1 MIYKI
6 YLFKS
11 WGIRMFVIHK
21 FTKGILFVSALASW
35 QAFAESTPVL
45 HPLKL
50 NQATVFLRGAE
61 LTNSAT
67 VNLPQGESQII
78 FTHVADHIDQKS
90 LSISLDNDDVLIRS
104 IDVQT
109 VAVDPVY
116 SGEAANLKAQIEAIT
131 TQIAELNIKI
141 KVGDDQ
147 LALLKD
153 QRFFGETT
161 ALSLEQ
167 SASKLEFIRKQMST
181 ILGENLAY
189 QQQIEALTEKQGLL
203 QTQFEENIPSNI
215 GEQTQIV
222 LNIETPK
229 NLTSNMQV
237 SYVTPDAGWSP
248 SYDIRAKSI
257 DKPINITYKADV
269 IQNTGLDW
277 DKVKLT
283 LSSANPTRNITPP
296 FLTPWLLSIYDEYNQ
311 SYANNKMS
319 ASMDMAMPAAP
330 VAEISA
336 VKKRSPDMANYVSTN
351 TNGVNLSY
359 DIALPF
365 SLASTPKAK
374 SITIKQA
381 DVDAKYRYTSTPKIA
396 EEVYLQGQIDDWDRL
411 NLLNGPANIYF
422 MNSYVGNFYVNSNQ
436 LTETLDIPF
445 GVDDNIQISRV
456 NNASVRNKPSF
467 MGSSVEQKESF
478 LIKVRNTRNND
489 IKLSVYDQL
498 PISRDTDIKVLNP
511 EFTGGKL
518 DEKENKIEWDLTLKP
533 QEAVELPLSYT
544 LKYPKNK
551 QINGL

>member
-1 MIYKI
+1 
-6 YLFKS
+6 
-11 WGIRMFVIHK
+11 MFVTRK

-35 QAFAESTPVL
+35 QAFAESAPLL

-50 NQATVFLRGAE
+50 NQATIFLRGAE

-67 VNLPQGESQII
+67 VNLPQGESKLV
-78 FTHVADHIDQKS
+78 FTNVANHLDQKS
-90 LSISLDNDDVLIRS
+90 LSISLDNEDVLIRS

-109 VAVDPVY
+109 IAVEPVY
-116 SGEAANLKAQIEAIT
+116 TGEVANLKTQIDAIT
-131 TQIAELNIKI
+131 KQISELNIKI

-161 ALSLEQ
+161 TLSLEQ
-167 SASKLEFIRKQMST
+167 SASKLEFIRKQMSA
-181 ILGENLAY
+181 ILSENLAY
-189 QQQIEALTEKQGLL
+189 QQQIDELTEKQALL
-203 QTQFEENIPSNI
+203 QTKFEGILPDNI

-222 LNIETPK
+222 LTVDAPK
-229 NLTSNMQV
+229 NLSTNMQI

-248 SYDIRAKSI
+248 SYDIRAKDI
-257 DKPINITYKADV
+257 DKPVSITYKADV
-269 IQNTGLDW
+269 IQNTGMDW

-296 FLTPWLLSIYDEYNQ
+296 FLTPWLLSVYNQ
-311 SYANNKMS
+311 YNQGYMSGKMS
-319 ASMDMAMPAAP
+319 ATMDMEVAAPAP
-330 VAEISA
+330 VAELSA
-336 VKKRSPDMANYVSTN
+336 VKKRSPGMANYVSTN

-359 DIALPF
+359 NIDLPF

-381 DVDAKYRYTSTPKIA
+381 DVDAKYRYTSTPKMA
-396 EEVYLQGQIDDWDRL
+396 EEVYLQAQIDDWDTL

-422 MNSYVGNFYVNSNQ
+422 MNSYVGDFYVNSGK

-456 NNASVRNKPSF
+456 NNAGMRKKPTF

-478 LIKVRNTRNND
+478 LIKVRNTRKND

-498 PISRDTDIKVLNP
+498 PTSRDADIKVLNP
-511 EFTGGKL
+511 EFKGGKL
-518 DEKENKIEWDLTLKP
+518 DETENKIEWDLTLKP
-533 QEAVELPLSYT
+533 QETVELPLSYT

>member
-1 MIYKI
+1 
-6 YLFKS
+6 
-11 WGIRMFVIHK
+11 MFVTRK

-35 QAFAESTPVL
+35 QAFAESTPLL

-50 NQATVFLRGAE
+50 NQATIFLRGAE

-67 VNLPQGESQII
+67 VNLPQGESKLV
-78 FTHVADHIDQKS
+78 FTNVADHLDQKS
-90 LSISLDNDDVLIRS
+90 LSISLDNEDVLIRS

-109 VAVDPVY
+109 VAVEPVY
-116 SGEAANLKAQIEAIT
+116 TEEAASLKAQIDGIT
-131 TQIAELNIKI
+131 KQISELNIKI

-161 ALSLEQ
+161 TLSLEQ
-167 SASKLEFIRKQMST
+167 SASKLEFIRKQMSA
-181 ILGENLAY
+181 ILSENLAY
-189 QQQIEALTEKQGLL
+189 QQQIDELTEKQALL
-203 QTQFEENIPSNI
+203 QAKFEGVLPDNI

-222 LNIETPK
+222 LTVDTPK
-229 NLTSNMQV
+229 NLSTNMQI

-248 SYDIRAKSI
+248 SYDIRAKDI
-257 DKPINITYKADV
+257 DKPVNITYKADV

-296 FLTPWLLSIYDEYNQ
+296 FLTPWLLSVYDQYNQ
-311 SYANNKMS
+311 GYMSGKMS
-319 ASMDMAMPAAP
+319 ATMDMEVAAPAP
-330 VAEISA
+330 VAELSA
-336 VKKRSPDMANYVSTN
+336 VKKRSPGMANYVATN

-359 DIALPF
+359 NIELPF
-365 SLASTPKAK
+365 SLVSTPKAK

-381 DVDAKYRYTSTPKIA
+381 DIDAKYRYTSTPKMA
-396 EEVYLQGQIDDWDRL
+396 EEVYLQAQIDDWDTL

-422 MNSYVGNFYVNSNQ
+422 MNSYVGDFYVNSGQ

-456 NNASVRNKPSF
+456 NNAAMRKKPSF
-467 MGSSVEQKESF
+467 MGSTVEQKESF
-478 LIKVRNTRNND
+478 LIKVRNTRKND

-498 PISRDTDIKVLNP
+498 PTSRDTDIKVLNP
-511 EFTGGKL
+511 EYKGGKL
-518 DEKENKIEWDLTLKP
+518 DETENKIEWDLTLKP

>member
-1 MIYKI
+1 
-6 YLFKS
+6 
-11 WGIRMFVIHK
+11 MFVTRK

-35 QAFAESTPVL
+35 QAFAESAPLL

-50 NQATVFLRGAE
+50 NQATIFLRGAE

-67 VNLPQGESQII
+67 VNLPQGESKLV
-78 FTHVADHIDQKS
+78 FTNVADHLDQKS
-90 LSISLDNDDVLIRS
+90 LSISLDNEDVLIRS

-109 VAVDPVY
+109 VAVEPVY
-116 SGEAANLKAQIEAIT
+116 TGEVANLKTQIDAIT
-131 TQIAELNIKI
+131 KQISELNIKI

-161 ALSLEQ
+161 TLSLEQ
-167 SASKLEFIRKQMST
+167 SASKLEFIRKQMSA
-181 ILGENLAY
+181 ILSENLAY
-189 QQQIEALTEKQGLL
+189 QQQIDELTEKQTLL
-203 QTQFEENIPSNI
+203 QAKFEGILPDNI

-222 LNIETPK
+222 LTVDAPK
-229 NLTSNMQV
+229 NLSTNMQI

-248 SYDIRAKSI
+248 SYDIRAKDI
-257 DKPINITYKADV
+257 DKPVSITYKADV
-269 IQNTGLDW
+269 IQNTGMDW
-277 DKVKLT
+277 DKIKLT

-296 FLTPWLLSIYDEYNQ
+296 LLTPWLLSVYDQYNQ
-311 SYANNKMS
+311 GYMSGKMS
-319 ASMDMAMPAAP
+319 ATMDMEVAAPAP
-330 VAEISA
+330 VAELSA
-336 VKKRSPDMANYVSTN
+336 VKKRSPGMANYVSTN

-359 DIALPF
+359 NIDLPF

-381 DVDAKYRYTSTPKIA
+381 DVDAKYRYTSTPKMA
-396 EEVYLQGQIDDWDRL
+396 EEVYLQAQIDDWDTL

-422 MNSYVGNFYVNSNQ
+422 MNSYVGDFYVNSGQ

-456 NNASVRNKPSF
+456 NNAGMRKKPTF

-478 LIKVRNTRNND
+478 LIKVRNTRKND

-498 PISRDTDIKVLNP
+498 PTSRDADIKVLNP
-511 EFTGGKL
+511 EFKGGKL
-518 DEKENKIEWDLTLKP
+518 DETENKIEWDLTLKP
-533 QEAVELPLSYT
+533 QETVELPLSYT

>member
-319 ASMDMAMPAAP
+319 ASMDMAMPAA
-330 VAEISA
+330 
-336 VKKRSPDMANYVSTN
+336 
-351 TNGVNLSY
+351 
-359 DIALPF
+359 
-365 SLASTPKAK
+365 LASAPKAK

>member
-1 MIYKI
+1 
-6 YLFKS
+6 
-11 WGIRMFVIHK
+11 MFVTRK

-35 QAFAESTPVL
+35 QAFAESAPLL

-50 NQATVFLRGAE
+50 NQATIFLRGAE

-67 VNLPQGESQII
+67 VNLPQGESKLV
-78 FTHVADHIDQKS
+78 FTNVADHLDQKS
-90 LSISLDNDDVLIRS
+90 LSISLDNEDVLIRS

-109 VAVDPVY
+109 VAVEPVY
-116 SGEAANLKAQIEAIT
+116 TEEAASLKAQIDGIT
-131 TQIAELNIKI
+131 KQISELNIKI

-161 ALSLEQ
+161 TLSLEQ
-167 SASKLEFIRKQMST
+167 SASKLEFIRKQMSA
-181 ILGENLAY
+181 ILSENLAY
-189 QQQIEALTEKQGLL
+189 QQQIDELTEKQALL
-203 QTQFEENIPSNI
+203 QAKFDGVLPDNI

-222 LNIETPK
+222 LTVDTPK
-229 NLTSNMQV
+229 NLSTNMQI

-248 SYDIRAKSI
+248 SYDIRAKDI
-257 DKPINITYKADV
+257 DKPVNITYKADV

-277 DKVKLT
+277 NKVKLT

-296 FLTPWLLSIYDEYNQ
+296 FLTPWLLSVYDQYNQ
-311 SYANNKMS
+311 GYMSGKMS
-319 ASMDMAMPAAP
+319 ATMDMEVAAPAP
-330 VAEISA
+330 VAELSA
-336 VKKRSPDMANYVSTN
+336 VKKRSPGMANYVATN

-359 DIALPF
+359 NIELPF

-381 DVDAKYRYTSTPKIA
+381 DIDAKYRYTSTPKMA
-396 EEVYLQGQIDDWDRL
+396 EEVYLQAQIDDWDTL

-422 MNSYVGNFYVNSNQ
+422 MNSYVGDFYVNSGQ

-456 NNASVRNKPSF
+456 NNAAMRKKPSF
-467 MGSSVEQKESF
+467 MGSTVEQKESF
-478 LIKVRNTRNND
+478 LIKVRNTRKND

-498 PISRDTDIKVLNP
+498 PTSRDTDIKVLNP
-511 EFTGGKL
+511 EYKGGKL
-518 DEKENKIEWDLTLKP
+518 DETENKIEWDLTLKP

>member
-1 MIYKI
+1 
-6 YLFKS
+6 
-11 WGIRMFVIHK
+11 MFVTRK

-35 QAFAESTPVL
+35 QAFAESAPLL

-50 NQATVFLRGAE
+50 NQATIFLRGAE

-67 VNLPQGESQII
+67 VNLSQGESKLV
-78 FTHVADHIDQKS
+78 FTNVADHLDQKS
-90 LSISLDNDDVLIRS
+90 LSISLDNEDVLIRS

-109 VAVDPVY
+109 IAVEPVY
-116 SGEAANLKAQIEAIT
+116 TGVVANLKTQIDAIT
-131 TQIAELNIKI
+131 KQISELNIKI

-161 ALSLEQ
+161 TLSLEQ
-167 SASKLEFIRKQMST
+167 SASKLEFIRKQMSA
-181 ILGENLAY
+181 ILSENLAY
-189 QQQIEALTEKQGLL
+189 QQQIDELTEKQALL
-203 QTQFEENIPSNI
+203 QAKFEGILPDNI

-222 LNIETPK
+222 LTVDAPK
-229 NLTSNMQV
+229 NLSTNMQI

-248 SYDIRAKSI
+248 SYDIRAKDI
-257 DKPINITYKADV
+257 DKPVSITYKADV
-269 IQNTGLDW
+269 IQNTGMDW

-296 FLTPWLLSIYDEYNQ
+296 FLTPWLLSVYDQYNQ
-311 SYANNKMS
+311 SYMSGKMS
-319 ASMDMAMPAAP
+319 ATMDMEVAAPAP
-330 VAEISA
+330 VAEFSA
-336 VKKRSPDMANYVSTN
+336 VKKRSPGMANYVSTN

-359 DIALPF
+359 NIDLPF

-381 DVDAKYRYTSTPKIA
+381 DVDAKYRYTSTPKMA
-396 EEVYLQGQIDDWDRL
+396 EEVYLQAQIDDWDTL

-422 MNSYVGNFYVNSNQ
+422 MNSYVGDFYVNSGQ
-436 LTETLDIPF
+436 LTDTLDIPF

-456 NNASVRNKPSF
+456 NNAGMRKKPTF

-478 LIKVRNTRNND
+478 LIKVRNTRKND

-498 PISRDTDIKVLNP
+498 PTSRDADIKVLNP
-511 EFTGGKL
+511 EFKGGKL
-518 DEKENKIEWDLTLKP
+518 DETENKIEWDLTLKP
-533 QEAVELPLSYT
+533 QETIELPLSYT

>member
-1 MIYKI
+1 
-6 YLFKS
+6 
-11 WGIRMFVIHK
+11 MFVTRK

-35 QAFAESTPVL
+35 QAFAESAPLL

-50 NQATVFLRGAE
+50 NQATIFLRGAE

-67 VNLPQGESQII
+67 VNLPQGESKLV
-78 FTHVADHIDQKS
+78 FTNLANHLDQKS
-90 LSISLDNDDVLIRS
+90 LSISLDNEDVLIRS

-109 VAVDPVY
+109 IAVEPVY
-116 SGEAANLKAQIEAIT
+116 TGEVANLKTQIDAIT
-131 TQIAELNIKI
+131 KQISELNIKI

-161 ALSLEQ
+161 TLSLEQ
-167 SASKLEFIRKQMST
+167 SASKLEFIRKQMSA
-181 ILGENLAY
+181 ILSENLAY
-189 QQQIEALTEKQGLL
+189 QQQIDELTEKQALL
-203 QTQFEENIPSNI
+203 QTKFEGILPDNI

-222 LNIETPK
+222 LTVDAPK
-229 NLTSNMQV
+229 NLSTNMQI

-248 SYDIRAKSI
+248 SYDIRAKDI
-257 DKPINITYKADV
+257 DKPVSITYKADV
-269 IQNTGLDW
+269 IQNTGMDW

-296 FLTPWLLSIYDEYNQ
+296 FLTPWLLSVYDQYNQ
-311 SYANNKMS
+311 GYMSGKMS
-319 ASMDMAMPAAP
+319 ATMDMEVAAPAP
-330 VAEISA
+330 VAELSA
-336 VKKRSPDMANYVSTN
+336 VKKRSPGMANYVSTN

-359 DIALPF
+359 NIDLPF

-381 DVDAKYRYTSTPKIA
+381 DVDAKYRYTSTPKMA
-396 EEVYLQGQIDDWDRL
+396 EEVYLQAQIDDWDTL

-422 MNSYVGNFYVNSNQ
+422 MNSYVGDFYVNSGQ

-456 NNASVRNKPSF
+456 NNAGMRKKPTF

-478 LIKVRNTRNND
+478 LIKVRNTRKND

-498 PISRDTDIKVLNP
+498 PTSRDADIKVLNP
-511 EFTGGKL
+511 EFKGGKL
-518 DEKENKIEWDLTLKP
+518 DETENKIEWDLTLKP
-533 QEAVELPLSYT
+533 QETVELPLSYT

>member
-1 MIYKI
+1 
-6 YLFKS
+6 
-11 WGIRMFVIHK
+11 MFVTRK

-35 QAFAESTPVL
+35 QAFAESAPLL

-50 NQATVFLRGAE
+50 NQATIFLRGAE

-67 VNLPQGESQII
+67 VNLPQGESKLV
-78 FTHVADHIDQKS
+78 FTNVADHLDQKS
-90 LSISLDNDDVLIRS
+90 LSISLDNEDVLIRS

-109 VAVDPVY
+109 VAVEPVY
-116 SGEAANLKAQIEAIT
+116 TGEVANLKTQIDAIT
-131 TQIAELNIKI
+131 KQISELNIKI

-161 ALSLEQ
+161 TLSLEQ
-167 SASKLEFIRKQMST
+167 SASKLEFIRKQMSA
-181 ILGENLAY
+181 ILSENLAY
-189 QQQIEALTEKQGLL
+189 QQQIDELTEKQTLL
-203 QTQFEENIPSNI
+203 QAKFEGILPDNI

-222 LNIETPK
+222 LTVDAPK
-229 NLTSNMQV
+229 NLSTNMQI

-248 SYDIRAKSI
+248 SYDIRAKDI
-257 DKPINITYKADV
+257 DKPVSITYKADV
-269 IQNTGLDW
+269 IQNTGMDW
-277 DKVKLT
+277 DKIKLT

-296 FLTPWLLSIYDEYNQ
+296 LLTPWLLSVYEQYNQ
-311 SYANNKMS
+311 GYMSGKMS
-319 ASMDMAMPAAP
+319 ATMDMGVAAPAP
-330 VAEISA
+330 VAELSA
-336 VKKRSPDMANYVSTN
+336 VKKRSPGMANYVSTN

-359 DIALPF
+359 NIDLPF

-381 DVDAKYRYTSTPKIA
+381 DVDAKYRYTSTPKMA
-396 EEVYLQGQIDDWDRL
+396 EEVYLQAQIDDWDTL

-422 MNSYVGNFYVNSNQ
+422 MNSYVGDFYVNSGQ

-456 NNASVRNKPSF
+456 NNAGMRKKPTF

-478 LIKVRNTRNND
+478 LIKVRNTRKND

-498 PISRDTDIKVLNP
+498 PTSRDTDIKVLNP
-511 EFTGGKL
+511 EYKGGKL
-518 DEKENKIEWDLTLKP
+518 DETENKIEWDLTLKP
-533 QEAVELPLSYT
+533 QETVELPLSYT

>member
-1 MIYKI
+1 
-6 YLFKS
+6 
-11 WGIRMFVIHK
+11 MFVTRK

-35 QAFAESTPVL
+35 QAFAESAPLL

-50 NQATVFLRGAE
+50 NQATIFLRGAE

-67 VNLPQGESQII
+67 VNLPQGESKLV
-78 FTHVADHIDQKS
+78 FTNVADHLDQKS
-90 LSISLDNDDVLIRS
+90 LSISLDNEDVLIRS

-109 VAVDPVY
+109 VAVEPVY
-116 SGEAANLKAQIEAIT
+116 TGEVANLKTQIDAIT
-131 TQIAELNIKI
+131 KQISELNIKI

-161 ALSLEQ
+161 TLSLEQ
-167 SASKLEFIRKQMST
+167 SASKLEFIRKQMSA
-181 ILGENLAY
+181 ILSENLAY
-189 QQQIEALTEKQGLL
+189 QQQIDELTEKQALL
-203 QTQFEENIPSNI
+203 QAKFEGILPDNI

-222 LNIETPK
+222 LTVDTPK
-229 NLTSNMQV
+229 NLSTNMQI

-248 SYDIRAKSI
+248 SYDIRAKDI
-257 DKPINITYKADV
+257 DKPVKITYKADV
-269 IQNTGLDW
+269 IQNTGMDW

-296 FLTPWLLSIYDEYNQ
+296 FLAPWLLSVYDQYNQ
-311 SYANNKMS
+311 GYMSEKMS
-319 ASMDMAMPAAP
+319 ATMDMEVAAPAP
-330 VAEISA
+330 VAELST
-336 VKKRSPDMANYVSTN
+336 VKKRSPGMANYVSTN

-359 DIALPF
+359 NIELPF

-381 DVDAKYRYTSTPKIA
+381 DIDAKYRYTSTPKMA
-396 EEVYLQGQIDDWDRL
+396 EEVYLQAQIDDWDTL

-422 MNSYVGNFYVNSNQ
+422 MNSYVGDFYVNSGL

-456 NNASVRNKPSF
+456 NNAAMRKKPSF
-467 MGSSVEQKESF
+467 MGSTVEQKESF
-478 LIKVRNTRNND
+478 LIKVRNTRKND

-498 PISRDTDIKVLNP
+498 PTSRDTDIKVLNP
-511 EFTGGKL
+511 EYKGGKL
-518 DEKENKIEWDLTLKP
+518 DETENKIEWDLTLKP
-533 QEAVELPLSYT
+533 QETVELPLSYT

>member
-1 MIYKI
+1 
-6 YLFKS
+6 
-11 WGIRMFVIHK
+11 MFVTRK

-35 QAFAESTPVL
+35 QAFAESAPLL

-50 NQATVFLRGAE
+50 NQATIFLRGAE

-67 VNLPQGESQII
+67 VNLPQGESKLV
-78 FTHVADHIDQKS
+78 FTNVADHLDQKS
-90 LSISLDNDDVLIRS
+90 LSISLDNEDVLIRS

-109 VAVDPVY
+109 IAVEPVY
-116 SGEAANLKAQIEAIT
+116 TGEVANLKTQIDAIT
-131 TQIAELNIKI
+131 KQISELNIKI

-161 ALSLEQ
+161 TLSLEQ
-167 SASKLEFIRKQMST
+167 SASKLEFIRKQMSA
-181 ILGENLAY
+181 ILSENLAY
-189 QQQIEALTEKQGLL
+189 QQQIDELTEKQALL
-203 QTQFEENIPSNI
+203 QAKFEGILPDNI

-222 LNIETPK
+222 LTVDAPK
-229 NLTSNMQV
+229 NLSTNMQI

-248 SYDIRAKSI
+248 SYDIRAKDI
-257 DKPINITYKADV
+257 DKPVSITYKADV
-269 IQNTGLDW
+269 IQNTGMDW

-296 FLTPWLLSIYDEYNQ
+296 FLTPWLLSVYDQYNQ
-311 SYANNKMS
+311 SYMSGKMS
-319 ASMDMAMPAAP
+319 ATMDMEVAAPAP
-330 VAEISA
+330 VAELSA
-336 VKKRSPDMANYVSTN
+336 VKKRSPGMANYVSTN

-359 DIALPF
+359 NIDLPF

-381 DVDAKYRYTSTPKIA
+381 DVDAKYRYTSTPKMA
-396 EEVYLQGQIDDWDRL
+396 EEVYLQAQIDDWDTL

-422 MNSYVGNFYVNSNQ
+422 MNSYVGDFYVNSEQ
-436 LTETLDIPF
+436 LTDTLDIPF

-456 NNASVRNKPSF
+456 NNAGMRKKPTF

-478 LIKVRNTRNND
+478 LIKVRNTRKND

-498 PISRDTDIKVLNP
+498 PTSRDTDIKVLNP
-511 EFTGGKL
+511 EYKGGKL
-518 DEKENKIEWDLTLKP
+518 DETENKIEWDLTLKP
-533 QEAVELPLSYT
+533 QETVELPLSYT

>member
-1 MIYKI
+1 
-6 YLFKS
+6 
-11 WGIRMFVIHK
+11 MFVTRK

-35 QAFAESTPVL
+35 QAFAESAPLL

-50 NQATVFLRGAE
+50 NQATIFLRGAE

-67 VNLPQGESQII
+67 VNLPQGESKLV
-78 FTHVADHIDQKS
+78 FTNVADHLDQKS
-90 LSISLDNDDVLIRS
+90 LSISLDNEDVLIRS

-109 VAVDPVY
+109 VAVEPVY
-116 SGEAANLKAQIEAIT
+116 TGEVANLKTQIDAIT
-131 TQIAELNIKI
+131 KQISELNIKV

-153 QRFFGETT
+153 QSFFGETT
-161 ALSLEQ
+161 TLSLEQ
-167 SASKLEFIRKQMST
+167 SASKLEFIRKQMSA
-181 ILGENLAY
+181 ILSENLAY
-189 QQQIEALTEKQGLL
+189 QQQIDELTEKQTLL
-203 QTQFEENIPSNI
+203 QAKFEGILPDNI

-222 LNIETPK
+222 LTVDAPK
-229 NLTSNMQV
+229 NLSTNMQI

-248 SYDIRAKSI
+248 SYDIRAKDI
-257 DKPINITYKADV
+257 DKPVSITYKADV
-269 IQNTGLDW
+269 IQNTGMDW
-277 DKVKLT
+277 DKIKLT

-296 FLTPWLLSIYDEYNQ
+296 LLTPWLLSVYDQYNQ
-311 SYANNKMS
+311 GYMSGKMS
-319 ASMDMAMPAAP
+319 ATMDMEVAAPAP
-330 VAEISA
+330 VAELSA
-336 VKKRSPDMANYVSTN
+336 VKKRSPGMANYVSTN

-359 DIALPF
+359 NIDLPF

-381 DVDAKYRYTSTPKIA
+381 DVDAKYRYTSTPKMA
-396 EEVYLQGQIDDWDRL
+396 EEVYLQAQIDDWDTL

-422 MNSYVGNFYVNSNQ
+422 MNSYVGDFYVNSGQ

-456 NNASVRNKPSF
+456 NNAGMRKKPTF

-478 LIKVRNTRNND
+478 LIKVRNTRKND

-498 PISRDTDIKVLNP
+498 PTSRDTDIKVLNP
-511 EFTGGKL
+511 EYKGGKL
-518 DEKENKIEWDLTLKP
+518 DETENKIEWDLTLKP
-533 QEAVELPLSYT
+533 QETVELPLSYT

>member
-1 MIYKI
+1 
-6 YLFKS
+6 
-11 WGIRMFVIHK
+11 MFVTRK

-35 QAFAESTPVL
+35 QAFAESAPLL

-50 NQATVFLRGAE
+50 NQATIFLRGAE

-67 VNLPQGESQII
+67 VNLPQGESKLV
-78 FTHVADHIDQKS
+78 FTNVADHLDQKS
-90 LSISLDNDDVLIRS
+90 LSISLDNEDVLIRS

-109 VAVDPVY
+109 VAVEPVY
-116 SGEAANLKAQIEAIT
+116 TGEAASLKAQIDGIT
-131 TQIAELNIKI
+131 KQISELNIKI

-161 ALSLEQ
+161 TLSLEQ
-167 SASKLEFIRKQMST
+167 SASKLEFIRKQMSA
-181 ILGENLAY
+181 ILSENLAY
-189 QQQIEALTEKQGLL
+189 QQQIDELTEKQALL
-203 QTQFEENIPSNI
+203 QAKFEGVLPDNI

-222 LNIETPK
+222 LTVDTPK
-229 NLTSNMQV
+229 NLSTNMQI

-248 SYDIRAKSI
+248 SYDIRAKDI
-257 DKPINITYKADV
+257 DKPVNITYKADV

-277 DKVKLT
+277 NKVKLT

-296 FLTPWLLSIYDEYNQ
+296 FLTPWLLSVYDQYNQ
-311 SYANNKMS
+311 GYMSGKMS
-319 ASMDMAMPAAP
+319 ATMDMEVAAPAP
-330 VAEISA
+330 VAELSA
-336 VKKRSPDMANYVSTN
+336 VKKRSPGMANYVATN

-359 DIALPF
+359 NIELPF

-381 DVDAKYRYTSTPKIA
+381 DIDAKYRYTSTPKMA
-396 EEVYLQGQIDDWDRL
+396 EEVYLQAQIDDWDTL

-422 MNSYVGNFYVNSNQ
+422 MNSYVGDFYVNSGQ

-456 NNASVRNKPSF
+456 NNAAMRKKPSF
-467 MGSSVEQKESF
+467 MGSTVEQKESF
-478 LIKVRNTRNND
+478 LIKVRNTRKND

-498 PISRDTDIKVLNP
+498 PTSRDTDIKVLNP
-511 EFTGGKL
+511 EYKGGKL
-518 DEKENKIEWDLTLKP
+518 DETENKIEWDLTLKP

>member
-1 MIYKI
+1 
-6 YLFKS
+6 
-11 WGIRMFVIHK
+11 MFVTRK

-35 QAFAESTPVL
+35 QAFAESAPLL

-50 NQATVFLRGAE
+50 NQATIFLRGAE

-67 VNLPQGESQII
+67 VNLPQGESKLV
-78 FTHVADHIDQKS
+78 FTNVADHLDQKS
-90 LSISLDNDDVLIRS
+90 LSISLDNEDVLIRS

-109 VAVDPVY
+109 VAVEPVY
-116 SGEAANLKAQIEAIT
+116 TEEAASLKTQIDAIT
-131 TQIAELNIKI
+131 KQISELNIKI

-161 ALSLEQ
+161 TLSLEQ
-167 SASKLEFIRKQMST
+167 SASKLEFIRKQMSA
-181 ILGENLAY
+181 ILSENLAY
-189 QQQIEALTEKQGLL
+189 QQQIDELTEKQALL
-203 QTQFEENIPSNI
+203 QAKFEGVLPDNI

-222 LNIETPK
+222 LTVDTPK
-229 NLTSNMQV
+229 NLSTNMQI

-248 SYDIRAKSI
+248 SYDIRAKDI
-257 DKPINITYKADV
+257 DKPVNITYKADV

-296 FLTPWLLSIYDEYNQ
+296 FLTPWLLSVYDQYNQ
-311 SYANNKMS
+311 GYMSGKMS
-319 ASMDMAMPAAP
+319 ATMDMEVAVPAP
-330 VAEISA
+330 VAELSA
-336 VKKRSPDMANYVSTN
+336 VKKRSPGMANYVATN

-359 DIALPF
+359 NIELPF

-381 DVDAKYRYTSTPKIA
+381 DVDAKYRYTSTPKMA
-396 EEVYLQGQIDDWDRL
+396 EEVYLQAQIDDWDTL

-422 MNSYVGNFYVNSNQ
+422 MNSYVGDFYVNSGQ

-456 NNASVRNKPSF
+456 NNAAMRKKPSF
-467 MGSSVEQKESF
+467 MGSTVEQKESF
-478 LIKVRNTRNND
+478 LIKVRNTRKND

-498 PISRDTDIKVLNP
+498 PTSRDTDIKVLNP
-511 EFTGGKL
+511 EYKGGKL
-518 DEKENKIEWDLTLKP
+518 DETENKIEWDLTLKP

>member
-1 MIYKI
+1 
-6 YLFKS
+6 
-11 WGIRMFVIHK
+11 MFVTRK

-35 QAFAESTPVL
+35 QAFAESAPLL

-50 NQATVFLRGAE
+50 NQATIFLRGAE

-67 VNLPQGESQII
+67 VNLPQGESKLV
-78 FTHVADHIDQKS
+78 FTNVANHLDQKS
-90 LSISLDNDDVLIRS
+90 LSISLDNEDVLIRS

-109 VAVDPVY
+109 IAVEPVY
-116 SGEAANLKAQIEAIT
+116 TGEVANLKTQIDAIT
-131 TQIAELNIKI
+131 KQISELNIKI

-161 ALSLEQ
+161 TLSLEQ
-167 SASKLEFIRKQMST
+167 SASKLEFIRKQMSA
-181 ILGENLAY
+181 ILSENLAY
-189 QQQIEALTEKQGLL
+189 QQQIDELTEKQALL
-203 QTQFEENIPSNI
+203 QTKFEGILPDNI

-222 LNIETPK
+222 LTVDAPK
-229 NLTSNMQV
+229 NLSTNMQI

-248 SYDIRAKSI
+248 SYDIRAKDI
-257 DKPINITYKADV
+257 DKPVSITYKADV
-269 IQNTGLDW
+269 IQNTGMDW

-296 FLTPWLLSIYDEYNQ
+296 FLTPWLLSVYDQYNQ
-311 SYANNKMS
+311 GYMSGKMS
-319 ASMDMAMPAAP
+319 ATMDMEVAAPAP
-330 VAEISA
+330 VAELSA
-336 VKKRSPDMANYVSTN
+336 VKKRSPGMANYVSTN

-359 DIALPF
+359 NIDLPF

-381 DVDAKYRYTSTPKIA
+381 DVDAKYRYTSTPKMA
-396 EEVYLQGQIDDWDRL
+396 EEVYLQAQIDDWDTL

-422 MNSYVGNFYVNSNQ
+422 MNSYVVDFYVNSGQ

-456 NNASVRNKPSF
+456 NNAGMRKKPTF

-478 LIKVRNTRNND
+478 LIKVRNTRKND

-498 PISRDTDIKVLNP
+498 PTSRDADIKVLNP
-511 EFTGGKL
+511 EFKGGKL
-518 DEKENKIEWDLTLKP
+518 DETENKIEWDLTLKP
-533 QEAVELPLSYT
+533 QETVELPLSYT

>member
-1 MIYKI
+1 
-6 YLFKS
+6 
-11 WGIRMFVIHK
+11 MFVTRK

-35 QAFAESTPVL
+35 QAFAESAPLL

-50 NQATVFLRGAE
+50 NQATIFLRGAE

-67 VNLPQGESQII
+67 VNLPQGESKLV
-78 FTHVADHIDQKS
+78 FTNVADHLDQKS
-90 LSISLDNDDVLIRS
+90 LSISLDNEDVLIRS

-109 VAVDPVY
+109 IAVEPVY
-116 SGEAANLKAQIEAIT
+116 TGEVANLKTQIDAIT
-131 TQIAELNIKI
+131 KQISELNIKI

-161 ALSLEQ
+161 TLSLEQ
-167 SASKLEFIRKQMST
+167 SASKLEFIRKQMSA
-181 ILGENLAY
+181 ILSENLAY
-189 QQQIEALTEKQGLL
+189 QQQIDELTEKQALL
-203 QTQFEENIPSNI
+203 QAKFEGILPDNI

-222 LNIETPK
+222 LTVDAPK
-229 NLTSNMQV
+229 NLSTNMQI

-248 SYDIRAKSI
+248 SYDIRAKDI
-257 DKPINITYKADV
+257 DKPVSITYKADV
-269 IQNTGLDW
+269 IQNTGMDW

-296 FLTPWLLSIYDEYNQ
+296 FLTPWLLSVYDQYNQ
-311 SYANNKMS
+311 SYMSGKMS
-319 ASMDMAMPAAP
+319 ATMDMEVAAPAP
-330 VAEISA
+330 VAELSA
-336 VKKRSPDMANYVSTN
+336 VKKRSPGMANYVSTN

-359 DIALPF
+359 NIDLPF

-381 DVDAKYRYTSTPKIA
+381 DVDAKYRYTSTPKMA
-396 EEVYLQGQIDDWDRL
+396 EEVYLQAQIDDWDTL

-422 MNSYVGNFYVNSNQ
+422 MNSYVGDFYVNSGQ
-436 LTETLDIPF
+436 LTDTLDIPF

-456 NNASVRNKPSF
+456 NNAGMRKKPTF

-478 LIKVRNTRNND
+478 LIKVRNTRKND

-498 PISRDTDIKVLNP
+498 PTSRDADIKVLNP
-511 EFTGGKL
+511 EFKGGKL
-518 DEKENKIEWDLTLKP
+518 DETENKIEWDLTLKP
-533 QEAVELPLSYT
+533 QETIKLPLSYT

>member
-1 MIYKI
+1 
-6 YLFKS
+6 
-11 WGIRMFVIHK
+11 MFVTRK

-35 QAFAESTPVL
+35 QAFAESAPLL

-50 NQATVFLRGAE
+50 NQATIFLRGAE

-67 VNLPQGESQII
+67 VNLPQGESKLV
-78 FTHVADHIDQKS
+78 FTNVADHLDQKS
-90 LSISLDNDDVLIRS
+90 LSISLDNEDVLIRS

-109 VAVDPVY
+109 IAVEPVY
-116 SGEAANLKAQIEAIT
+116 TGEVANLKTQIDAIT
-131 TQIAELNIKI
+131 KQISELNIKI

-161 ALSLEQ
+161 TLSLEQ
-167 SASKLEFIRKQMST
+167 SASKLEFIRKQMSA
-181 ILGENLAY
+181 ILSENLAY
-189 QQQIEALTEKQGLL
+189 QQQIDELTEKQALL
-203 QTQFEENIPSNI
+203 QAKFEGILPDNI

-222 LNIETPK
+222 LTVDAPK
-229 NLTSNMQV
+229 NLSTNMQI

-248 SYDIRAKSI
+248 SYDIRAKDI
-257 DKPINITYKADV
+257 DKPVSITYKADV
-269 IQNTGLDW
+269 IQNTGMDW

-296 FLTPWLLSIYDEYNQ
+296 FLTPWLLSVYDQYNQ
-311 SYANNKMS
+311 SYMSGKMS
-319 ASMDMAMPAAP
+319 ATMDMEVAAPAP
-330 VAEISA
+330 VAELSA
-336 VKKRSPDMANYVSTN
+336 VKKRSPGMANYVSTN

-359 DIALPF
+359 NIDLPF
-365 SLASTPKAK
+365 SLASTPKSK

-381 DVDAKYRYTSTPKIA
+381 DVDAKYRYTSTPKMA
-396 EEVYLQGQIDDWDRL
+396 EEVYLQAQIDDWDTL

-422 MNSYVGNFYVNSNQ
+422 MNSYVGDFYVNSGQ
-436 LTETLDIPF
+436 LTDTLDIPF

-456 NNASVRNKPSF
+456 NNAGMRKKPTF

-478 LIKVRNTRNND
+478 LIKVRNTRKND

-498 PISRDTDIKVLNP
+498 PTSRDTDIKVLNP
-511 EFTGGKL
+511 EYKGGKL
-518 DEKENKIEWDLTLKP
+518 DETENKIEWDLTLKP
-533 QEAVELPLSYT
+533 QETVELPLSYT

>member
-1 MIYKI
+1 
-6 YLFKS
+6 
-11 WGIRMFVIHK
+11 MFVTRK

-35 QAFAESTPVL
+35 QAFAESAPLL

-50 NQATVFLRGAE
+50 NQATIFLRGAE

-67 VNLPQGESQII
+67 VNLPQGESKLV
-78 FTHVADHIDQKS
+78 FTNVANHLDQKS
-90 LSISLDNDDVLIRS
+90 LSISLDNEDVLIRS

-109 VAVDPVY
+109 IAVEPVY
-116 SGEAANLKAQIEAIT
+116 TGEVANLKTQIDAIT
-131 TQIAELNIKI
+131 KQISELNIKI

-161 ALSLEQ
+161 TLSLEQ
-167 SASKLEFIRKQMST
+167 SASKLEFIRKQMSA
-181 ILGENLAY
+181 ILSENLAY
-189 QQQIEALTEKQGLL
+189 QQQIDELTEKQALL
-203 QTQFEENIPSNI
+203 QTKFEGILPDNI

-222 LNIETPK
+222 LTVDAPK
-229 NLTSNMQV
+229 NLSTNMQI

-248 SYDIRAKSI
+248 SYDIRAKDI
-257 DKPINITYKADV
+257 DKPVSITYKADV
-269 IQNTGLDW
+269 IQNTGMDW

-296 FLTPWLLSIYDEYNQ
+296 FLTPWLLSVYDQYNQ
-311 SYANNKMS
+311 GYMSGKMS
-319 ASMDMAMPAAP
+319 ATMDMEVAAPAP
-330 VAEISA
+330 VAELSA
-336 VKKRSPDMANYVSTN
+336 VKKRSPGMANYVSTN

-359 DIALPF
+359 NIDLPF

-381 DVDAKYRYTSTPKIA
+381 DVDAKYRYTSTPKMA
-396 EEVYLQGQIDDWDRL
+396 EEVYLQAQIDDWDTL

-422 MNSYVGNFYVNSNQ
+422 MNSYVGDFYVNSGQ

-456 NNASVRNKPSF
+456 NNAGMRKKPTF

-478 LIKVRNTRNND
+478 LIKVRNTRKND

-498 PISRDTDIKVLNP
+498 PTSRDADIKVLNP
-511 EFTGGKL
+511 EFKGGKL
-518 DEKENKIEWDLTLKP
+518 DETENKIEWDLTLKP
-533 QEAVELPLSYT
+533 QETVELPLSYT

>member
-1 MIYKI
+1 
-6 YLFKS
+6 
-11 WGIRMFVIHK
+11 MFVTRK

-35 QAFAESTPVL
+35 QAFAESAPL
-45 HPLKL
+45 LQPLKL
-50 NQATVFLRGAE
+50 NQATIFLRGAE

-67 VNLPQGESQII
+67 VNLPQGESKLI
-78 FTHVADHIDQKS
+78 FTNVADHLDQKS
-90 LSISLDNDDVLIRS
+90 LSISLDNEDILIRS

-109 VAVDPVY
+109 VAVEPVY
-116 SGEAANLKAQIEAIT
+116 TGEVANLKSQIDAIT
-131 TQIAELNIKI
+131 KQISELNIKI

-161 ALSLEQ
+161 TLSLEQ
-167 SASKLEFIRKQMST
+167 SASKLEFIRKQMSA
-181 ILGENLAY
+181 ILSENLAY
-189 QQQIEALTEKQGLL
+189 QQQIDELTEKQALL
-203 QTQFEENIPSNI
+203 QAKFDGILPDNI

-222 LNIETPK
+222 LTVDTPK
-229 NLTSNMQV
+229 SLSANMQI

-248 SYDIRAKSI
+248 SYDIRAKDI
-257 DKPINITYKADV
+257 DKPVNITYKADV
-269 IQNTGLDW
+269 IQNTGMDW

-296 FLTPWLLSIYDEYNQ
+296 FLTPWLLSVYDQYNQ
-311 SYANNKMS
+311 GYMSGKMS
-319 ASMDMAMPAAP
+319 AAMDMEVAAPAP
-330 VAEISA
+330 VAELSA
-336 VKKRSPDMANYVSTN
+336 VKKRSPGMANYVSTN

-359 DIALPF
+359 SIELPF

-381 DVDAKYRYTSTPKIA
+381 DVDAEYRYTSTPKMA
-396 EEVYLQGQIDDWDRL
+396 EEVYLQAQIDDWDAL

-422 MNSYVGNFYVNSNQ
+422 MNSYVGDFYVNSGQ

-456 NNASVRNKPSF
+456 NNAGMRKKPTF
-467 MGSSVEQKESF
+467 MGSTVEQKESF
-478 LIKVRNTRNND
+478 LIKVRNTRKND

-498 PISRDTDIKVLNP
+498 PTSKDTDIKVLNP
-511 EFTGGKL
+511 EYKGGKL
-518 DEKENKIEWDLTLKP
+518 DETENKIEWDLTLKP
-533 QEAVELPLSYT
+533 QETVELPLSYT

>member
-1 MIYKI
+1 
-6 YLFKS
+6 
-11 WGIRMFVIHK
+11 MFVTRK

-35 QAFAESTPVL
+35 QAFAESAPLL

-50 NQATVFLRGAE
+50 NQATIFLRGAE

-67 VNLPQGESQII
+67 VNLPQGESKLV
-78 FTHVADHIDQKS
+78 FTNVANHLDQKS
-90 LSISLDNDDVLIRS
+90 LSISLDNEDVLIRS

-109 VAVDPVY
+109 IAVEPVY
-116 SGEAANLKAQIEAIT
+116 TGEVANLKTQIDAIT
-131 TQIAELNIKI
+131 KQISELNIKI

-161 ALSLEQ
+161 TLSLEQ
-167 SASKLEFIRKQMST
+167 SASKLEFIRKQMSA
-181 ILGENLAY
+181 ILSENLAY
-189 QQQIEALTEKQGLL
+189 QQQIDELTEKQALL
-203 QTQFEENIPSNI
+203 QTKFEGILPDNI

-222 LNIETPK
+222 LTVDAPK
-229 NLTSNMQV
+229 NLSTNMQI

-248 SYDIRAKSI
+248 SYDIRAKDI
-257 DKPINITYKADV
+257 DKPVSITYKADV
-269 IQNTGLDW
+269 IQNTGMDW

-296 FLTPWLLSIYDEYNQ
+296 FLTPWLLSVYNQ
-311 SYANNKMS
+311 YNQGYMSGKMS
-319 ASMDMAMPAAP
+319 ATMDMEVAAPAP
-330 VAEISA
+330 VAELSA
-336 VKKRSPDMANYVSTN
+336 VKKRSPGMANYVSTN

-359 DIALPF
+359 NIDLPF

-381 DVDAKYRYTSTPKIA
+381 DVDAKYRYTSTPKMA
-396 EEVYLQGQIDDWDRL
+396 EEVYLQAQIDDWDTL

-422 MNSYVGNFYVNSNQ
+422 MNSYVGDFYVNSGQ

-456 NNASVRNKPSF
+456 NNAGMRKKPTF

-478 LIKVRNTRNND
+478 LIKVRNTRKND

-498 PISRDTDIKVLNP
+498 PTSRDADIKVLNP
-511 EFTGGKL
+511 EFKGGKL
-518 DEKENKIEWDLTLKP
+518 DETENKIEWDLTLKP
-533 QEAVELPLSYT
+533 QETVELPLSYT

>member
-1 MIYKI
+1 
-6 YLFKS
+6 
-11 WGIRMFVIHK
+11 MFVTRK

-35 QAFAESTPVL
+35 QAFAESAPLL

-50 NQATVFLRGAE
+50 NQATIFLRGAE

-67 VNLPQGESQII
+67 VNLPQGESKLV
-78 FTHVADHIDQKS
+78 FTNVANHLDQKS
-90 LSISLDNDDVLIRS
+90 LSISLDNEDVLIRS

-109 VAVDPVY
+109 IAVEPVY
-116 SGEAANLKAQIEAIT
+116 TGEVANLKTQIDAIT
-131 TQIAELNIKI
+131 KQISELNIKI

-161 ALSLEQ
+161 TLSLEQ
-167 SASKLEFIRKQMST
+167 SASKLEFIRKQMSA
-181 ILGENLAY
+181 ILSENLAY
-189 QQQIEALTEKQGLL
+189 QQQIDELTEKQALL
-203 QTQFEENIPSNI
+203 QTKFEGILPDNI

-222 LNIETPK
+222 LTVDAPK
-229 NLTSNMQV
+229 NLSTNMQI

-248 SYDIRAKSI
+248 SYDIRAKDI
-257 DKPINITYKADV
+257 DKPVSITYKADV
-269 IQNTGLDW
+269 IQNTGMDW

-296 FLTPWLLSIYDEYNQ
+296 FLTPWLLSVYDQYNQ
-311 SYANNKMS
+311 GYMSGKMS
-319 ASMDMAMPAAP
+319 ATMDMEVAAPAP
-330 VAEISA
+330 VAELSA
-336 VKKRSPDMANYVSTN
+336 VKKRSPGMANYVSTN

-359 DIALPF
+359 NIDLPF
-365 SLASTPKAK
+365 SLASTLKAK

-381 DVDAKYRYTSTPKIA
+381 DVDAKYRYTSTPKMA
-396 EEVYLQGQIDDWDRL
+396 EEVYLQAQIDDWDTL

-422 MNSYVGNFYVNSNQ
+422 MNSYVGDFYVNSGQ

-456 NNASVRNKPSF
+456 NNAGMRKKPTF

-478 LIKVRNTRNND
+478 LIKVRNTRKND

-498 PISRDTDIKVLNP
+498 PTSRDADIKVLNP
-511 EFTGGKL
+511 EFKGGKL
-518 DEKENKIEWDLTLKP
+518 DETENKIEWDLTLKP
-533 QEAVELPLSYT
+533 QETVELPLSYT

>member
-1 MIYKI
+1 
-6 YLFKS
+6 
-11 WGIRMFVIHK
+11 MFVTRK

-35 QAFAESTPVL
+35 QAFAESAPLL

-50 NQATVFLRGAE
+50 NQATIFLRGAE

-67 VNLPQGESQII
+67 VNLPQGESKLV
-78 FTHVADHIDQKS
+78 FTNVANHLDQKS
-90 LSISLDNDDVLIRS
+90 LSISLDNEDVLIRS

-109 VAVDPVY
+109 IAVEPVY
-116 SGEAANLKAQIEAIT
+116 TGEVANLKTQIDAIT
-131 TQIAELNIKI
+131 KQISELNIKI

-161 ALSLEQ
+161 TLSLEQ
-167 SASKLEFIRKQMST
+167 SASKLEFIRKQMSA
-181 ILGENLAY
+181 ILSENLAY
-189 QQQIEALTEKQGLL
+189 QQQIDELTEKQALL
-203 QTQFEENIPSNI
+203 QTKFEGILPDNI

-222 LNIETPK
+222 LTVDAPK
-229 NLTSNMQV
+229 NLSTNMQI

-248 SYDIRAKSI
+248 SYDIRAKDI
-257 DKPINITYKADV
+257 DKPVSITYKADV
-269 IQNTGLDW
+269 IQNTGMDW

-296 FLTPWLLSIYDEYNQ
+296 FLTPWLLSVYDQYNQ
-311 SYANNKMS
+311 GYMSGKMS
-319 ASMDMAMPAAP
+319 ATMDMEVAAPAP
-330 VAEISA
+330 VAELSA
-336 VKKRSPDMANYVSTN
+336 VKKRSPGMANYVSTN

-359 DIALPF
+359 NIDLPF

-381 DVDAKYRYTSTPKIA
+381 DVNAKYRYTSTPKMA
-396 EEVYLQGQIDDWDRL
+396 EEVYLQAQIDDWDTL

-422 MNSYVGNFYVNSNQ
+422 MNSYVGDFYVNSGQ

-456 NNASVRNKPSF
+456 NNAGMRKKPTF

-478 LIKVRNTRNND
+478 LIKVRNTRKND

-498 PISRDTDIKVLNP
+498 PTSRDADIKVLNP
-511 EFTGGKL
+511 EFKGGKL
-518 DEKENKIEWDLTLKP
+518 DETENKIEWDLTLKP
-533 QEAVELPLSYT
+533 QETVELPLSYT

>member
-1 MIYKI
+1 
-6 YLFKS
+6 
-11 WGIRMFVIHK
+11 MFVTRK

-35 QAFAESTPVL
+35 QAFAESAPLL

-50 NQATVFLRGAE
+50 NQATIFLRGAE

-67 VNLPQGESQII
+67 VNLPQGESKLV
-78 FTHVADHIDQKS
+78 FTNVADHLDQKS
-90 LSISLDNDDVLIRS
+90 LSISLDNEDVLIRS

-109 VAVDPVY
+109 APVEPVY
-116 SGEAANLKAQIEAIT
+116 TEEAASLKTQIDAIT
-131 TQIAELNIKI
+131 KQISELNIKI

-161 ALSLEQ
+161 TLSLEQ
-167 SASKLEFIRKQMST
+167 SASKLEFIRKQMSA
-181 ILGENLAY
+181 ILSENLAY
-189 QQQIEALTEKQGLL
+189 QQQIDELTEKQALL
-203 QTQFEENIPSNI
+203 QAKFEGVLPDNI

-222 LNIETPK
+222 LTVDTPK
-229 NLTSNMQV
+229 NLSTNMQI

-248 SYDIRAKSI
+248 SYDIRAKDI
-257 DKPINITYKADV
+257 DKPVNITYKADV

-296 FLTPWLLSIYDEYNQ
+296 FLTPWLLSVYDQYNQ
-311 SYANNKMS
+311 GYMSGKMS
-319 ASMDMAMPAAP
+319 ATMDMEVAAPAP
-330 VAEISA
+330 VAEFSA
-336 VKKRSPDMANYVSTN
+336 VKKRSPGMANYVATN

-359 DIALPF
+359 NIELPF

-381 DVDAKYRYTSTPKIA
+381 DVDAKYRYTSTPKMA
-396 EEVYLQGQIDDWDRL
+396 EEVYLQAQIDDWDTL

-422 MNSYVGNFYVNSNQ
+422 MNSYVGDFYVNSGQ

-456 NNASVRNKPSF
+456 NNAAMRKKPSF
-467 MGSSVEQKESF
+467 MGSMVEQKESF
-478 LIKVRNTRNND
+478 LIKVRNTRKND

-498 PISRDTDIKVLNP
+498 PTSRDTDIKVLNP
-511 EFTGGKL
+511 EYKGGKL
-518 DEKENKIEWDLTLKP
+518 DETENKIEWDLTLKP